1 MSITMKN
8 PPYLVRNFGELINLV
23 VDCSIP
29 ESLAHKIIGD
39 SKLIPD
45 PTSPYNFV
53 FPVKISVEDGNF
65 SYENV
70 LSGVNG

>member
-29 ESLAHKIIGD
+29 ESLVHKIIGD

-45 PTSPYNFV
+45 PASPYNFV
-53 FPVKISVEDGNF
+53 FPVRISVKNGNF

-70 LSGVNG
+70 FEVV